1 MSFANKSTSTL
12 YCRLV
17 VSLSLIFNLVISDPN
32 IIRLRR
38 SEESLDNIKQYY
50 VWCRAGDEGKYTALT
65 NIYGVL
71 TIGQCIVFC
80 RVSRKKRERM
90 RLNFFVLLQTRR
102 SAIWLA
108 GKMNKDGHA
117 VALLTGQ
124 STVEQRIAV
133 LNRYLYLLLSLTFM
147 M

>member
-1 MSFANKSTSTL
+1 MPIKVLLHSL
-12 YCRLV
+12 YCRLA
-17 VSLSLIFNLVISDPN
+17 VSLFLVISDPN

-80 RVSRKKRERM
+80 RVSRE
-90 RLNFFVLLQTRR
+90 
-102 SAIWLA
+102 
-108 GKMNKDGHA
+108 
-117 VALLTGQ
+117 
-124 STVEQRIAV
+124 
-133 LNRYLYLLLSLTFM
+133 
-147 M
+147 